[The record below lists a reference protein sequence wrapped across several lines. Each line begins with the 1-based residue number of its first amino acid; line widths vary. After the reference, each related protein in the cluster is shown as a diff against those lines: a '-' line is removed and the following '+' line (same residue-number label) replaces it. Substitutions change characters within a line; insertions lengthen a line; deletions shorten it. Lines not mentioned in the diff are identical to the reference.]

1 MTDDDAE
8 LLEAFALWCQAEKRT
23 QERNSREYSLLM
35 REMLGL
41 EQQIATTPASGVVGI
56 AVKLTL
62 FAQISNLKQGDPGS
76 RHIASAYADATRICG
91 RDLLAEME
99 ETKGAGRSRSPLVSQ
114 PRRGARRA

>member
-8 LLEAFALWCQAEKRT
+8 LLGALALWCKAEKRT

-62 FAQISNLKQGDPGS
+62 FAHISNLKQGDPGS

-99 ETKGAGRSRSPLVSQ
+99 ETKGAPAAKPTPCTLSNRHFG
-114 PRRGARRA
+114 